1 VRVAADAVA
10 TKGSD
15 AAAVEEPGDVDC
27 ASSALTPASR
37 ASNKA
42 LNSFAC
48 LLTSPAVWRNA
59 MTSMLSCIAGS
70 ESPPS
75 TMLRLW
81 VMVRRCSRMRSAR
94 QLGNVGVSGAL
105 DKASSTA
112 EGASNVRTLS
122 TSRAASWRVPRSLGR
137 SQVNGTL
144 TPPGAGEAKG
154 RGGTTNA
161 PGRGTGRGMVGWP
174 GRNGLFAVK
183 SYVTDQREPC
193 GPATSCRTVRPF
205 GAGMPPNAGIMPGA
219 GGGGGAWAGAPSAG
233 AGCGAAASPGCTG
246 VPGAG
251 VPRTRVTT
259 R

>member
-1 VRVAADAVA
+1 MRVAADAVA

-15 AAAVEEPGDVDC
+15 AAAAAEAGDVDC

-42 LNSFAC
+42 LNSLAC
-48 LLTSPAVWRNA
+48 LLTSPAVWRKA
-59 MTSMLSCIAGS
+59 MTSMFSCMAGS

-94 QLGNVGVSGAL
+94 QLGNVGVSGAF

-144 TPPGAGEAKG
+144 TPPGAGEPKG
-154 RGGTTNA
+154 RGGTTKA
-161 PGRGTGRGMVGWP
+161 PGRGTGRGWP

-183 SYVTDQREPC
+183 SYVTDQRPPF
-193 GPATSCRTVRPF
+193 GPATSCRTILPF
-205 GAGMPPNAGIMPGA
+205 GAGMPPNPGIMPGA
-219 GGGGGAWAGAPSAG
+219 RGGGGGGAWAGAPSVG
-233 AGCGAAASPGCTG
+233 AGCGAAALPGCTG

-251 VPRTRVTT
+251 VPRT
-259 R
+259 